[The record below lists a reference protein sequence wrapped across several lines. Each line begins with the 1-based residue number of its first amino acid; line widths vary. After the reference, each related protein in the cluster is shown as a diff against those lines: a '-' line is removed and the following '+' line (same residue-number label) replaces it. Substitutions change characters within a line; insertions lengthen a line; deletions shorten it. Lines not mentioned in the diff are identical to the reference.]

1 MHLSVS
7 LYRPH
12 LYNDYIPNHLLRA
25 TISKN
30 DLHLKLPVSDINVD
44 IIEFMHSVLMI
55 INSIIKVMQEQTQ
68 GRVYTGTYFFI
79 DQSIPH
85 VIMDVIGRIVRIIL
99 LHLNFTHNCQVLGT
113 LS

>member
-1 MHLSVS
+1 M
-7 LYRPH
+7 
-12 LYNDYIPNHLLRA
+12 
-25 TISKN
+25 
-30 DLHLKLPVSDINVD
+30 KLPVSDINVD

-79 DQSIPH
+79 GLSIPR
-85 VIMDVIGRIVRIIL
+85 VIMDVIGRIVLIIP
-99 LHLNFTHNCQVLGT
+99 LHLNFPHSFPALGT